1 MSIAYK
7 LSLKL
12 VPPLYSF
19 LARGLFATCRLRE
32 EGGGHRDEVVGAG
45 RPFIALF
52 WHYSVLC
59 SLMMTEHTPAV
70 AMVSASRDA
79 EYVSRLLRR
88 HGVDTVRGSRGK
100 GGLRALREMMRQMTE
115 EGKNAVIVADGSQG
129 PPLVLQAGALLLA
142 SRTGAPILPVAW
154 GMKRYWAFNSWDRM
168 ILPRPAT
175 TIRVCFG
182 EPLLI
187 PSPLK
192 AADLEVRRL
201 EVEER
206 LLTLYRQ
213 AWAGNG
219 RERH

>member
-1 MSIAYK
+1 MSLSYK

-12 VPPLYSF
+12 VPPLYSL
-19 LARGLFATCRLRE
+19 LARALFASCRLRE
-32 EGGGHRDEVVGAG
+32 EGGGYRDEVVGAG

-100 GGLRALREMMRQMTE
+100 GGLKALREMMRQMTE

-129 PPLVLQAGALLLA
+129 PPLVLQAGAILLA

-154 GMKRYWAFNSWDRM
+154 GMKHYWAFNSWDRM
-168 ILPRPAT
+168 ILPRPGT

-182 EPLLI
+182 APLLI
-187 PSPLK
+187 PSHLK

-206 LLTLYRQ
+206 LLALYRQ
-213 AWAGNG
+213 AWGAGI
-219 RERH
+219 ERH

>member
-1 MSIAYK
+1 MSIGYK

-12 VPPLYSF
+12 VPPLYSL

-32 EGGGHRDEVVGAG
+32 EGGCHRDQVVGAG

-59 SLMMTEHTPAV
+59 SLMMTEHLPAV

-88 HGVDTVRGSRGK
+88 HGVDAVRGSRGK
-100 GGLRALREMMRQMTE
+100 GGLKALREMMRQMTE

-129 PPLVLQAGALLLA
+129 PPLVLQAGAVLLA

-168 ILPRPAT
+168 ILPRPGTA
-175 TIRVCFG
+175 IRVCFG
-182 EPLLI
+182 EPVSI
-187 PSPLK
+187 PSRLK
-192 AADLEVRRL
+192 TADLEARRL

-206 LLTLYRQ
+206 LLRLYRQ
-213 AWAGNG
+213 AWGGNVS
-219 RERH
+219 ERH

>member
-1 MSIAYK
+1 MSIAYN

-12 VPPLYSF
+12 VPPLYS
-19 LARGLFATCRLRE
+19 LLSKGLFATCRLRE
-32 EGGGHRDEVVGAG
+32 EGGGYRDEVVGAG

-59 SLMMTEHTPAV
+59 SLTMTEHTPAV

-88 HGVDTVRGSRGK
+88 YGVDTVRGSKGK
-100 GGLRALREMMRQMTE
+100 GGLRALREMMRQMRE

-129 PPLVLQAGALLLA
+129 PPLVLQAGAVLLA

-168 ILPRPAT
+168 ILPRPGTA
-175 TIRVCFG
+175 IRVCFG

-187 PSPLK
+187 PSHLK

-206 LLTLYRQ
+206 LLSLYRQ
-213 AWAGNG
+213 AWGAGIK
-219 RERH
+219 RH

>member
-1 MSIAYK
+1 MSIGYK

-12 VPPLYSF
+12 VPPLYSL

-32 EGGGHRDEVVGAG
+32 EGGCHRDQVVGAG

-59 SLMMTEHTPAV
+59 SLMMTEHLPAV

-88 HGVDTVRGSRGK
+88 HGVDAVRGSRGK
-100 GGLRALREMMRQMTE
+100 GGLKALREMMRQMTE

-129 PPLVLQAGALLLA
+129 PPLVLQAGAVLLA

-168 ILPRPAT
+168 ILPRPGTA
-175 TIRVCFG
+175 IRVCFG
-182 EPLLI
+182 EPILI
-187 PSPLK
+187 PSRLK
-192 AADLEVRRL
+192 AADLEARRL

-206 LLTLYRQ
+206 LLRLYRQ
-213 AWAGNG
+213 AWGGNDSD
-219 RERH
+219 RH